1 MAIVANTG
9 SLTTNFNVSPY
20 YDDFDETKNFHRILF
35 RPGLAVQARELTQL
49 QTILQ
54 NQVDRFG
61 EHVFQEGSV
70 VRGNELTYDNAIKYV
85 KIRDDDNNGA
95 AVNTAA
101 FVGSTLTGTTSGVT
115 AYVIDALTGAE
126 VNTPNT
132 KTLYIRYT
140 GAGTL
145 GTTAAF
151 QSGERLTANT
161 IPAISANVI
170 TEGVQ
175 STNVTGG
182 ASRISFNEGIIFAKD
197 HFIRVDS
204 ANTIVGRYNANTSIK
219 IGYLINETIVSSS
232 TDTTLL
238 DPAQG
243 AYNYAAPGADRL
255 KLTATITKKALTD
268 TDEDNFIERI
278 RIKNGNIE
286 YKSDKPIYSVID
298 EYIARRTYDE
308 SGDYIV
314 NGLNVRMREHL
325 NSADNG
331 GVYTSGNGG
340 DVNKLSADISPG
352 KAYIR
357 GFEAENLTTKH
368 ISIDKG
374 TDVNSVEQISI
385 PANYGNYTVVD
396 NLVGSWDING
406 HDRVDLYDRKVN
418 AIANNSL
425 TTILPT
431 AVGGTKI
438 GEARVRAVQYSSG
451 TRGAANAQYKLYLY
465 DINMTANSYS
475 YVRSIY
481 FNDASA
487 DGIADTVLV
496 SNNATLSETEFNRS
510 IFNIPAENIKTVRD
524 VNGVIDNE
532 YRFLKK
538 NSVTIASDGTVT
550 LTTAADEQYPF
561 STGLLN
567 DTQERENFHVVL
579 KATAN
584 TPGGSPLDTAAA
596 RAANA
601 NTITGLTAVTT
612 KYNVGDVLKLQG
624 EANTYVI
631 SNLNSATSVN
641 YYGPGEGL
649 AITGA
654 TVFKAFQPG
663 QVISMNGVGG
673 DTGNRSITIN
683 STTSATLDIKE
694 TLDSTVD
701 AYITTELKKVDGQ
714 EIAKTINKN
723 RYVEIN
729 VSDGFASAGLTGPWN
744 LGLSDGHKLREVRYK
759 SGNAFFTT
767 TSQGT
772 DVTSD
777 FELDTGMRDNYY
789 DHAKLKLKTTSSRT
803 IANGDVYL
811 VKFDYFT
818 HDTSSGIGYL
828 SINSY
833 PIDDANT
840 ANTTA
845 IQTAEIPVYTSGVTG
860 LRYDLRN
867 QIDIRPRI
875 TDTANNVTSLTNISR
890 NPATSTAIVEPSG
903 GLRYMA
909 PNEDFITDF
918 DYYLPRK
925 DRIVITSTGQFRV
938 IRGVP
943 NLNPQTPTSPSDG
956 MTISIVDVKPYPSLP
971 QDNARRISTAT
982 APNGRNDLSIK
993 TDQTN
998 RVRRFTMKDIKGLE
1012 QRIDNLEYYTSLS
1025 LLEADTKSLFLAD
1038 STGVDRFKNGIA
1050 VDQFVDFVSSDYFDD
1065 GYKVAIDKE
1074 NKELRPSFKLDDVQL
1089 EFKSANST
1097 NTTATSKDAT
1107 LTISTAGTY
1116 TKGETVT
1123 QGAASGTLDHQVGT
1137 KLYLSNVSGTFT
1149 TGVNAVGGTST
1160 TSRNVSS
1167 VSVPNAGD
1175 LILLPWTHSET
1186 LKQEFATDT
1195 RNATGLFYNYKGII
1209 TLTPDND
1216 YWQDVTT
1223 APSVSVDFGFLS
1235 DALEEVANHIGINWG
1250 SWNTVRTWQQGV
1262 NGGIGTFGT
1271 QTRTG
1276 QQLVVNAGTLTETNL
1291 GDSVQNV
1298 NLIPYVRSR
1307 VINFT
1312 AQGMKPSTRVYAFF
1326 DTQDVNSYVAPANS
1340 SFANTASEGSALITD
1355 ANGVLYGNFRIPN
1368 NDSVKFPVGN
1378 LKFRLT
1384 DSPTNSS
1391 SIGSTAT
1398 SAETNYGAGG
1408 LDVVTRGNIISTREI
1423 NVSTRTLVENQTAL
1437 LGIEAPA
1444 GGDVDN
1450 TGGTGDADPI
1460 AQTFRVS
1467 DGISSAIPGAFLS
1480 KIDLFFAS
1488 KDATQPVII
1497 EIRECDASTLSITP
1511 KVVPFSRVIVPA
1523 ADINTST
1530 NGSSPTPIIFETPV
1544 YLKNNVDYA
1553 LVIISGGNNPNVTLW
1568 TARIG
1573 ENDLVTGNRVTS
1585 QPAIGT
1591 LMASSNDRYWSAIQE
1606 EDLKFTLYFA
1616 NFGTNQTGT
1625 AVFKNIDKEYL
1636 TIDNKD
1642 SSSLFNRANELV
1654 HGEIQLQLASNI
1666 GGAIGDTLVGA
1677 GGANGTITANSTSG
1691 NPAVTGSY
1699 NYRVKDVTTATK
1711 FVNGETIEL
1720 YKSGIEQNTTAA
1732 LTTQSSPATGK
1743 VYFYDATT
1751 QSNTS
1756 LHLAEPTG
1764 TFTANTYI
1772 RGQISG
1778 LDARIA
1784 SVDNLNIDTFK
1795 MFVSKLELQDTTA
1808 TTTTKL
1814 ALTGSSL
1821 DSAFRNVNINSDT
1834 EYDSRRYVLS
1844 RSNEV
1849 ANLSSKKSAEFKV
1862 TMTNG
1867 ANPRHSP
1874 AIDNQRAAM
1883 FTVENLINND
1893 STNENTTRNGNAIA
1907 RYVQKT
1913 ITLAEGQD
1921 AEDLKVFISAYKPST
1936 ADIKIYVK
1944 LLNGEDGE
1952 TMDDKTWLQLSQITS
1967 TTVVSDSENT
1977 KDFKEFEYNIPT
1989 ANLTGSSGE
1998 VQYIDSSGVTYTGF
2012 KHFKIKVVLL
2022 STTPSRVP
2030 RIKDFRAIALQI

>member
-70 VRGNELTYDNAIKYV
+70 VRGNELTYDNEINYV

-204 ANTIVGRYNANTSIK
+204 ANTIVGRYGANTSIK
-219 IGYLINETIVSSS
+219 IGYLVNETIVSSS

-255 KLTATITKKALTD
+255 KLTATIAKKALTD
-268 TDEDNFIERI
+268 TAEDNFVERI
-278 RIKNGNIE
+278 RIKDGNIE
-286 YKSDKPIYSVID
+286 FKADKPLYSVID

-314 NGLNVRMREHL
+314 NGLTVRMREHL
-325 NSADNG
+325 NSANNG

-340 DVNKLSADISPG
+340 NINKLSVDVAPG
-352 KAYIR
+352 KAYVR
-357 GFEAENLTTKH
+357 GFEVENLVTNH
-368 ISIDKG
+368 VAIDKA
-374 TDVNSVEQISI
+374 TDVGSVEQISI

-496 SNNATLSETEFNRS
+496 SNNATLSETEFNRA

-584 TPGGSPLDTAAA
+584 TPGASPLDTAAA

-683 STTSATLDIKE
+683 SATSATLDIKE

-729 VSDGFASAGLTGPWN
+729 VSDGFAAAGLTGPWN

-828 SINSY
+828 SVNSY

-925 DRIVITSTGQFRV
+925 DKIVITPAGQFRV
-938 IRGVP
+938 IKGVP
-943 NLNPQTPTSPSDG
+943 NLNPQTPQSPSDG
-956 MTISIVDVKPYPSLP
+956 MTIAVVNVKAYPSLP
-971 QDNARRISTAT
+971 QENAKRINTAT
-982 APNGRNDLSIK
+982 APQGRNDLSVKIEPK
-993 TDQTN
+993 
-998 RVRRFTMKDIKGLE
+998 RIRRFTMKDIQGLE

-1025 LLEADTKSLFLAD
+1025 LLESDTKNLFLAD
-1038 STGVDRFKNGIA
+1038 ANGVDRFKNGII
-1050 VDQFVDFVSSDYFDD
+1050 VDQFVDFTSSDFYDI
-1065 GYKVAIDKE
+1065 GYKVAIDKQ

-1089 EFKSANST
+1089 EFLSANST
-1097 NTTATSKDAT
+1097 NVTATSKDAT
-1107 LTISTAGTY
+1107 ITIASSSATY
-1116 TKGETVT
+1116 TVGETVT
-1123 QGAASGTLDHQVGT
+1123 QGAASGKLVYQVGT
-1137 KLYLSNVSGTFT
+1137 KLYLENTSGTFT
-1149 TGVNAVGGTST
+1149 TSANVVGGSSSAT
-1160 TSRNVSS
+1160 SS
-1167 VSVPNAGD
+1167 VSAVATPNAGK
-1175 LILLPWTHSET
+1175 LVMLPWTHSE
-1186 LKQEFATDT
+1186 LISQPFATDT
-1195 RNATGLFYNYKGII
+1195 RNVAGFSYNFRGNI
-1209 TLTPDND
+1209 TLSPEND
-1216 YWQDVTT
+1216 YWHDVTT
-1223 APSVSVDFGFLS
+1223 APSVNIEFGQYA
-1235 DALEEVANHIGINWG
+1235 DAIQTIVNHM
-1250 SWNTVRTWQQGV
+1250 GV
-1262 NGGIGTFGT
+1262 NWNNWSTTGIVARQLAGDDDGNLRITET
-1271 QTRTG
+1271 VAQQRTG
-1276 QQLVVNAGTLTETNL
+1276 SQLTVQAGEATQTNL

-1298 NLIPYVRSR
+1298 ALIPYMRSR
-1307 VINFT
+1307 VVNFT
-1312 AQGMKPSTRVYAFF
+1312 AEGMKPSTRLYAFF
-1326 DTQDVNSYVAPANS
+1326 DDTNVNAYVAPANS

-1368 NDSVKFPVGN
+1368 NDEIRFPVGN

-1384 DSPTNSS
+1384 DSATNSTAV
-1391 SIGSTAT
+1391 GAAAT
-1398 SAETNYGAGG
+1398 SADATYSAGG
-1408 LDVVTRGNIISTREI
+1408 LDINTQGTIISTR
-1423 NVSTRTLVENQTAL
+1423 NVDVVTRTVTDYRTATQTR
-1437 LGIEAPA
+1437 
-1444 GGDVDN
+1444 VQRR
-1450 TGGTGDADPI
+1450 TDPL

-1467 DGISSAIPGAFLS
+1467 DSNALNSPGAFLS
-1480 KIDLFFAS
+1480 KVDLYFQS
-1488 KDATQPVII
+1488 KDSVQPVIV
-1497 EIRECDASTLSITP
+1497 EIRECDPTTSLITP
-1511 KVVPFSRVIVPA
+1511 RVVPFSRVTVPA
-1523 ADINTST
+1523 ADINIST
-1530 NGSSPTPIIFETPV
+1530 TGASPTPVIFETPV
-1544 YLKNNVDYA
+1544 YLLNNVDYA
-1553 LVIISGGNNPNVTLW
+1553 IVVVPVNKNPNTVVW
-1568 TARIG
+1568 TAKLGRDDI
-1573 ENDLVTGNRVTS
+1573 VTGNRVTE
-1585 QPAIGT
+1585 QPASGI
-1591 LMASSNDRYWSAIQE
+1591 LFASSNDRVFTAIQD
-1606 EDLKFTLYFA
+1606 EDLKFKMYFA

-1625 AVFKNIDKEYL
+1625 AVFKNINKEYL
-1636 TIDNKD
+1636 TIDTKD
-1642 SSSLFNRANELV
+1642 TTTLFNRANELV
-1654 HGEIQLQLASNI
+1654 HGEVQLQLASNI

-1743 VYFYDATT
+1743 VYFYDATS

-1778 LDARIA
+1778 LDARIV
-1784 SVDNLNIDTFK
+1784 SVDNLPIDTFQY
-1795 MFVSKLELQDTTA
+1795 FVSKFELQDTTA
-1808 TTTTKL
+1808 SATGKL
-1814 ALTGSSL
+1814 ATSGSAL
-1821 DSAFRNVNINSDT
+1821 DTEFRNININQNT
-1834 EYDSRRYVLS
+1834 EYDARRYILS
-1844 RSNEV
+1844 RTNEV
-1849 ANLSSKKSAEFKV
+1849 GNLSSKKSAEFKV
-1862 TMTNG
+1862 ALTNTT
-1867 ANPRHSP
+1867 NRRHSP
-1874 AIDNQRAAM
+1874 AIDNDRSAVFAV
-1883 FTVENLINND
+1883 TNLVNND
-1893 STNENTTRNGNAIA
+1893 STNEDSTGAGNAIA

-1913 ITLAEGQD
+1913 VTLAEGQD
-1921 AEDLKVFISAYKPST
+1921 AEDLRVIMSAYKTSDAT
-1936 ADIKIYVK
+1936 IEVYVK
-1944 LLNGEDGE
+1944 LLNAEDGE
-1952 TMDDKTWLQLSQITS
+1952 TINDKTWIKLTQSTLS
-1967 TTVVSDSENT
+1967 TVVSDSENT
-1977 KDFKEFEYNIPT
+1977 KDFKEFEFTLPS
-1989 ANLTGSSGE
+1989 ASLTGSNGE
-1998 VQYIDSSGVTYTGF
+1998 VQYTNSSGVTYTGY
-2012 KHFKIKVVLL
+2012 KYFKIKVVLL
-2022 STTPSRVP
+2022 TTNPSRVP